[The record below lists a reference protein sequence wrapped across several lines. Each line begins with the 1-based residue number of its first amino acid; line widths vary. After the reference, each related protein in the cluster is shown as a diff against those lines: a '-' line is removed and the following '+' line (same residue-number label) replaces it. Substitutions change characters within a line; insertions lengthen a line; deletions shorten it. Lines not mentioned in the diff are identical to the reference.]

1 MTSLRELKKDI
12 NYLCTEFVADC
23 YLMLHMNPGND
34 ETIDTIADKVI
45 DARNALVYLMHHPE
59 NKGQSKFNKD
69 IAVLK
74 SRNKEHKEKIK
85 IGFEE
90 FLKLIDNCYEELQK
104 LNK

>member
-34 ETIDTIADKVI
+34 ELIDSVADKVI
-45 DARNALVYLMHHPE
+45 DARNNLIQIIHHPE
-59 NKGQSKFNKD
+59 NKHKRNITKD
-69 IAVLK
+69 KEALK
-74 SRNKEHKEKIK
+74 QRNREHKELISKS
-85 IGFEE
+85 FED
-90 FLKLIDNCYEELQK
+90 FIKLIDNSYEEIQK